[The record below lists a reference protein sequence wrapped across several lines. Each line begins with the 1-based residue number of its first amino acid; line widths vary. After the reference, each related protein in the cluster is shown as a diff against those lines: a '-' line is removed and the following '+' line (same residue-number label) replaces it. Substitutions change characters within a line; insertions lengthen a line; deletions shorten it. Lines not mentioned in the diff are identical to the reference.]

1 VRSCVEFYKVQLKAD
16 FRFFNVLKAAN
27 LVENVNFALTL
38 LKRTVIPTL
47 KLNIAL

>member
-1 VRSCVEFYKVQLKAD
+1 VEIFIKLSFKAD

-38 LKRTVIPTL
+38 LKRTVIQTL
-47 KLNIAL
+47 KLNIPL